1 LERPSELKADI
12 RHCTGFNKEKEKC
25 MFAVV
30 FEVHPAP
37 GKKDE
42 YLGLAK
48 RLKPLLESI
57 DGFIDNERFE
67 SKRHEGWVLS
77 LSIWRDEKAVVRWR
91 SQGEH
96 HRIQEQGRSG
106 IFSDYHL
113 RVCEVTADSHPPEGL
128 PVVEQRLDATEIGEA
143 KVLAITEISPAAK
156 AAFAIPPDLLP
167 SRLGLD
173 VKAAGL
179 ADYDVFESIYTPG
192 KMLLL
197 TSWKTAEDAAR
208 WTPSRFDG
216 VAELR
221 HRCVRNVRDYGMFE
235 RREAAQYFPEAAG
248 AEQEGAEQNVE

>member
-1 LERPSELKADI
+1 
-12 RHCTGFNKEKEKC
+12 

-48 RLKPLLESI
+48 HLKPILETI

-67 SKRHEGWVLS
+67 SKRRQGWVLS
-77 LSIWRDEKAVVRWR
+77 LSTWRDEKAVVRWR

-96 HRIQEQGRSG
+96 HKIQEQGRNG

-113 RVCEVTADSHPPEGL
+113 RVCEVTADSHPPEGAK
-128 PVVEQRLDATEIGEA
+128 VVEQRLDASVVGEA
-143 KVLAITEISPAAK
+143 KALAITEVSPARDATF
-156 AAFAIPPDLLP
+156 AAHPDLLP
-167 SRLGLD
+167 SHLGFD
-173 VKAAGL
+173 VKADGL
-179 ADYDVFESIYTPG
+179 TEYDLFESITNPG

-197 TSWKTAEDAAR
+197 TSWKTAEACTR
-208 WTPSRFDG
+208 WTPNTFSG
-216 VAELR
+216 VANLR

-235 RREAAQYFPEAAG
+235 RREAAQYYPQVERAA
-248 AEQEGAEQNVE
+248 

>member
-1 LERPSELKADI
+1 
-12 RHCTGFNKEKEKC
+12 

-48 RLKPLLESI
+48 HLKPILESI

-67 SKRHEGWVLS
+67 SQRHEGWVLS
-77 LSIWRDEKAVVRWR
+77 LSTWRDEKAVVRWR
-91 SQGEH
+91 SLGEH
-96 HRIQEQGRSG
+96 HRIQEMGRSG

-128 PVVEQRLDATEIGEA
+128 QVIEQRLDATEIGEA
-143 KVLAITEISPAAK
+143 KALAITEVSPAADATF
-156 AAFAIPPDLLP
+156 AAHADMLP

-173 VKAAGL
+173 VKVDGL
-179 ADYDVFESIYTPG
+179 VDYDVFESIYNPG

-197 TSWKTAEDAAR
+197 TSWKTAGDSAH
-208 WTPSRFDG
+208 WTPNSLAG

-221 HRCVRNVRDYGMFE
+221 HRLVRNVRDYGMFE
-235 RREAAQYFPEAAG
+235 RGEAAQYFPDAKCPVSVKA
-248 AEQEGAEQNVE
+248 